1 MRLSCWPL
9 IMMQNYLKRKKFETL
24 ELSEQGKE
32 GKLLFGQ
39 DFEKEFRFLKTFPK
53 IAKIHTSTYWWA
65 IPASLLGTF
74 FS

>member
-39 DFEKEFRFLKTFPK
+39 DFEKEFRF
-53 IAKIHTSTYWWA
+53 
-65 IPASLLGTF
+65 
-74 FS
+74 